1 MFDTRNPYGP
11 EYRNPLISRIVCT
24 VFLNLVLA
32 GSLFGSNAI
41 VHHHVANRPQVV
53 RWN

>member
-1 MFDTRNPYGP
+1 MFDTRNPYGSQF
-11 EYRNPLISRIVCT
+11 RNPLLSRIVCT

-41 VHHHVANRPQVV
+41 VHHINKPSTNQVS
-53 RWN
+53 WK